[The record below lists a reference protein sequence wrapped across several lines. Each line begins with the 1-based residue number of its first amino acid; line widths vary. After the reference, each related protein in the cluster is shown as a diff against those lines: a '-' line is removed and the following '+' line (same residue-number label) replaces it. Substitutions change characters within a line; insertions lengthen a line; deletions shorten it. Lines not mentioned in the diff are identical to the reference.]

1 MTLSDISTVLLL
13 CGLLIQQSGLD
24 KSMALCGLSTVGSD
38 SLVSVNHTKMARYC
52 IQVAACVMFS
62 LLTSAHKE
70 SGDKGPV
77 LEWLKN
83 QIAESKMCHYW
94 YIIIDLMLNL
104 LIFAR
109 SIRGGN
115 FSLYVSS
122 LKQVVKWHYACHHY
136 HYAHWVTVH
145 LYDVVNLP
153 TASPYLYKC
162 FSDSY
167 FAFQK

>member
-136 HYAHWVTVH
+136 HYAHRVTVH

>member
-1 MTLSDISTVLLL
+1 MALSNISTVLLI
-13 CGLLIQQSGLD
+13 CGSLIEGSGLD
-24 KSMALCGLSTVGSD
+24 KSMVSCGLSTVATD
-38 SLVSVNHTKMARYC
+38 SLVSVNHTKRASYC
-52 IQVAACVMFS
+52 IQVAAFVMFS
-62 LLTSAHKE
+62 LLISAHKKNGE
-70 SGDKGPV
+70 KGSV
-77 LEWLKN
+77 QQWLKN
-83 QIAESKMCHYW
+83 QIEESEMCHYW
-94 YIIIDLMLNL
+94 YVIIDLMLNL

-136 HYAHWVTVH
+136 HYAHRVTVH